1 MPRQSKVVFIKA
13 SVKSPLGCQ
22 SDHMRWPWKPPK
34 MPLRPM
40 DSSSQPI
47 SASLGLPSIRS
58 RQIRV
63 ILTTKAHS
71 SSFWASVCFFSGGFL
86 SKPPGSAPWSRPK
99 LSQIPR
105 DRKSPA
111 SCGGA
116 PRSYLPTRRGC
127 QVVLEEL
134 RIAERAHDAHG
145 NGADA
150 T

>member
-1 MPRQSKVVFIKA
+1 METALRPSFSVAKGIGCFLPRQSKVVFIKA

-63 ILTTKAHS
+63 I
-71 SSFWASVCFFSGGFL
+71 
-86 SKPPGSAPWSRPK
+86 
-99 LSQIPR
+99 
-105 DRKSPA
+105 
-111 SCGGA
+111 
-116 PRSYLPTRRGC
+116 
-127 QVVLEEL
+127 
-134 RIAERAHDAHG
+134 
-145 NGADA
+145 
-150 T
+150 